1 MILEEIMESMGRQ
14 NTYERINKDF
24 EKEILGVAR
33 VSNELKEAGL
43 LRAAWYCCLL
53 VRLGETLVSMG
64 THLKVRYS
72 ARSMSRAN

>member
-1 MILEEIMESMGRQ
+1 MDSMSR
-14 NTYERINKDF
+14 NDTYERLNKDF
-24 EKEILGVAR
+24 EKQAR
-33 VSNELKEAGL
+33 KTAGTSLALRQAGL
-43 LRAAWYCCLL
+43 ANTAFYCCLL

>member
-1 MILEEIMESMGRQ
+1 MDGMGKQ

-43 LRAAWYCCLL
+43 LREAWYCCLL
-53 VRLGETLVSMG
+53 VRLGELMISFG
-64 THLKVRYS
+64 TRLKINYS
-72 ARSMSRAN
+72 PRPRLRAR